1 MSVLVFVV
9 TQRPP
14 RTTRTGTL
22 FPYTTLF
29 RSLGREPGRGTL
41 SGKLARGLGKPL
53 DAATPGWG
61 VHAPARQLA
70 EIEQALCDRAM
81 GCSACHGIVDAQ
93 PQCPPPR
100 TALRRRIARRPTA
113 QFGQRQ
119 ETIERCELRAAARK
133 TSDLKAQ
140 GATTHGQRTT
150 KTIDADGMTIAG
162 ERPKE

>member
-70 EIEQALCDRAM
+70 EIEQALCDRAI
-81 GCSACHGIVDAQ
+81 GCPACHGIVDAQ
-93 PQCPPPR
+93 HQCPPLR
-100 TALRRRIARRPTA
+100 TALRRRRPRRPTA
-113 QFGQRQ
+113 RIGTRT
-119 ETIERCELRAAARK
+119 ETVQRCEQSSADGETYNPKSQTTAYHAIRNTSIARK
-133 TSDLKAQ
+133 D
-140 GATTHGQRTT
+140 
-150 KTIDADGMTIAG
+150 
-162 ERPKE
+162 